1 MAPDALVSGAISELQ
16 TAELV
21 GRDAFV
27 FQHHGNVVIY
37 PVYPLPILGD
47 QSFCQGLGNAVIA
60 GVSDLSASDLM
71 VDLAQFIGTQ
81 ESERLLGY
89 RATQNL

>member
-47 QSFCQGLGNAVIA
+47 QSF
-60 GVSDLSASDLM
+60 
-71 VDLAQFIGTQ
+71 
-81 ESERLLGY
+81 
-89 RATQNL
+89 